1 MTGNQPASKRRTAS
15 QQHPCPAG
23 QTRSGGGSG
32 HSVADAVLAQVRI
45 GLVTWGHKGTTRS
58 STWCPA
64 EGQGTA
70 AADQASRG
78 KMAQIKWQRRRRPA
92 QRSCHAI

>member
-1 MTGNQPASKRRTAS
+1 MTGNQPASKRRTAR
-15 QQHPCPAG
+15 QQHPRPAG
-23 QTRSGGGSG
+23 QTRSGSSS
-32 HSVADAVLAQVRI
+32 HSVAEAVLAPVRI
-45 GLVTWGHKGTTRS
+45 GLVTWGHEGMTRS

-78 KMAQIKWQRRRRPA
+78 KMAQIKWQRRHRPA
-92 QRSCHAI
+92 QRSCYAI